1 MLSIL
6 SRKQPVMTILY
17 ADDDVDDR
25 ELLSEAFQ
33 EIDPSI
39 SCRTVSDGREAIETL
54 RQIIELP
61 DFIFLDV
68 NMPVMDGS
76 NCLVELKKDSR
87 LKVIP
92 VIIYSTTIDQDE
104 INRFYKL
111 GASSYLQKPNNYEE
125 LCSRLR
131 MFVNMVQN

>member
-1 MLSIL
+1 
-6 SRKQPVMTILY
+6 MTILY

-33 EIDPSI
+33 EIDSSI
-39 SCRTVSDGREAIETL
+39 SCRTVSDGQEAIETL
-54 RQIIELP
+54 HQIIELP
-61 DFIFLDV
+61 DFVFLDI
-68 NMPVMDGS
+68 NMPVMDGR

-92 VIIYSTTIDQDE
+92 VIIYSTAIDQDE

-111 GASSYLQKPNNYEE
+111 GASSFLQEAK
-125 LCSRLR
+125 
-131 MFVNMVQN
+131 